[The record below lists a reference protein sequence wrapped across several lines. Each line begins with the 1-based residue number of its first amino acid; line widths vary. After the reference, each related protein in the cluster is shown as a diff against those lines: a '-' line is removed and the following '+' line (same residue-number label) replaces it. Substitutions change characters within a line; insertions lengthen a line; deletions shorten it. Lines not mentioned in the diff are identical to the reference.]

1 MIILIK
7 SDKMIQT
14 KRVYESS
21 SKNDGFRILVD
32 KIWPRGVSKERAN
45 LDLWM
50 KEIAPSDNLRKWFSH
65 DPKKWE
71 EFEFKYKEELK
82 DKNELI
88 SKINEIEKDKKNV
101 TLIYSAKDKEHNN
114 AIVLLNIL
122 KKS

>member
-1 MIILIK
+1 MITIK
-7 SDKMIQT
+7 
-14 KRVYESS
+14 RAYEPS
-21 SKNDGFRILVD
+21 SKDDGFRILVD

-71 EFEFKYKEELK
+71 EFENKYKEELK
-82 DKNELI
+82 DKTELVD
-88 SKINEIEKDKKNV
+88 KIKETEKDKKKV